1 MTLHKA
7 SPTVKKDRKRH
18 APPNALV
25 RGQPEV
31 EAALRRFISLVRL
44 WMSRPVGFI
53 IYRWIEK
60 SELDTL
66 RDREEERGQGAD
78 LFVL

>member
-1 MTLHKA
+1 MILLFNDTPQGIAHCQEG
-7 SPTVKKDRKRH
+7 RKRH
-18 APPNALV
+18 ALPNALV
-25 RGQPEV
+25 WGQPEV
-31 EAALRRFISLVRL
+31 EAALRSFISLVRL

-66 RDREEERGQGAD
+66 RD
-78 LFVL
+78 

>member
-1 MTLHKA
+1 MILLFSDTPQGIAHCQEG
-7 SPTVKKDRKRH
+7 RRRH
-18 APPNALV
+18 ALPNALV
-25 RGQPEV
+25 WGQPEV
-31 EAALRRFISLVRL
+31 EAALRSFISLVRL

-66 RDREEERGQGAD
+66 RD
-78 LFVL
+78 